1 MRHKKIGRK
10 LNRNSSH
17 RNSMFKNMI
26 CSLIK
31 YELIR
36 TTLPKAKELRR
47 YFEKIMCIVLSR
59 KEKSFR
65 FLFSYIKNKNIIY
78 KLINTI
84 IPKFI
89 NFTNGGYVK
98 ILKCGYRNGDS
109 APMAYVKILN
119 R

>member
-17 RNSMFKNMI
+17 RSSMFKNMI

-31 YELIR
+31 YELIC

-47 YFEKIMCIVLSR
+47 YFEKIMHVILLK
-59 KEKSFR
+59 KEKYFK
-65 FLFSYIKNKNIIY
+65 FLFSYIRDKNIIY
-78 KLINTI
+78 KLINI
-84 IPKFI
+84 IKPKFT
-89 NFTNGGYVK
+89 NFINGGYVK
-98 ILKCGYRNGDS
+98 ILKCGYRNGDN